1 MTIGERIRLLRMEK
15 GLSQEGLADALDV
28 TRQAVSRW
36 ETDASLPDI
45 DKLIGLCDLFGV
57 SLDYLVRGKGT
68 ADGLPKEE
76 TEPAA
81 SPAQTYSIPISR
93 TTMAG
98 ILCIVLGISAA
109 PLLIFAFS
117 PFVSVN
123 TLLFVLT
130 PVALLLAG
138 VLLLLKRKPSLLW
151 CCWGLLLTGALF
163 YTARTSRDLSDMIR
177 GSLTKYPSLLYSNWE
192 EYKSRMLL
200 WAVFGVLIVGMI
212 LWTVLRYRK
221 NGLLHRRMRWF
232 LLSGGLFFASTTLL
246 LLTAR
251 QIIRQIGSVII
262 FPMWLYL
269 LFWLAVLSLTY
280 CLTWLLSPAKSAA
293 TP

>member
-1 MTIGERIRLLRMEK
+1 MTTGERIRILRMEK
-15 GLSQEGLADALDV
+15 GLSQEGLADGLDV

-57 SLDYLVRGKGT
+57 SLDYLVRGKESHTGT
-68 ADGLPKEE
+68 PAEE
-76 TEPAA
+76 AEPA
-81 SPAQTYSIPISR
+81 AQTYSIPISR
-93 TTMAG
+93 TTVAG

-117 PFVSVN
+117 PIVSVN
-123 TLLFVLT
+123 TLIFTLI

-138 VLLLLKRKPSLLW
+138 ILLLLKRKPSLLW
-151 CCWGLLLTGALF
+151 CCWSLLLTGALF
-163 YTARTSRDLSDMIR
+163 YTAKTSRDLSDMIR
-177 GSLTKYPSLLYSNWE
+177 GSLTKYPSLLYSNWDD
-192 EYKSRMLL
+192 YKPLMLVWVL
-200 WAVFGVLIVGMI
+200 FGGLIVGMM

-221 NGLLHRRMRWF
+221 TGLVHHRMRYF
-232 LLSGGLFFASTTLL
+232 LVSGSLFLGSTV
-246 LLTAR
+246 LLTLVAR
-251 QIIRQIGSVII
+251 QIVRNISSIVII
-262 FPMWLYL
+262 PMWLYL

-280 CLTWLLSPAKSAA
+280 CLVWLLSPVRSTDHPQ